1 MRVVKATYSGFC
13 YGVKKS
19 IELVERTLSE
29 NEEVYSI
36 GPVIHNAQIIE
47 KLEESGLKVI
57 DEKNLKTL
65 YNRKVIIRAHGVAKA
80 IYDQLVSQNCEIIDT
95 TCPNVKLIQE
105 KVESYSLEGYQVVI
119 VGDFTHPEVIGI
131 KGWSKNDTFI
141 VKNPSECD
149 KIEIGEK
156 VLVVSQTTNKE
167 SVFWD
172 CANRILE
179 KQSKAVVL
187 NTICDATEKRQNA
200 CMQLAKSSDAMIII
214 GGYHSSNTKKLKEI
228 ASLNCENVFHI
239 ERACELDLAEIMN
252 YEIIGV
258 IAGASTPDW
267 IIEEVVNKMNNM
279 ENNDMMKMMEEYEKG
294 MSAIRPG
301 EVVEG
306 TVIIVNDNEA
316 MINIGYKADGIIAK
330 DELTEDPDAKA
341 SDILKEGDTV
351 KVLILRMSDED
362 GNVVLS
368 KKRVDNIVNWEELEK
383 MYNENEYVDAKV
395 VKTTKGGVIA
405 IVNNVSGFIP
415 ASLLSTRFVKDLESY
430 VNREFKVKIKE
441 IDTKRN
447 RLILSRKEIEK
458 IEDDARKEKVF
469 SKLEEGMTREGEV
482 VRLADFGA
490 FVDIDGVDG
499 LIHISEMSWG
509 RIKHPSEILK
519 VGQKVQVY
527 VISFDKSK
535 EKISLS
541 LKKTLPNPWSLV
553 EENYPV
559 NSTVEGVVRR
569 MTDFGAFVELEPG
582 IDGLVHV
589 SQIAYER
596 VNKPSDVLSVG
607 EKVNVKVLSIDL
619 EEKKISL
626 SIKETLEKPVVETE
640 EVVEV
645 KKEEEP
651 TSYTTEEPEVTIGDM
666 MNQK

>member
-1 MRVVKATYSGFC
+1 
-13 YGVKKS
+13 
-19 IELVERTLSE
+19 
-29 NEEVYSI
+29 
-36 GPVIHNAQIIE
+36 
-47 KLEESGLKVI
+47 
-57 DEKNLKTL
+57 
-65 YNRKVIIRAHGVAKA
+65 
-80 IYDQLVSQNCEIIDT
+80 
-95 TCPNVKLIQE
+95 
-105 KVESYSLEGYQVVI
+105 
-119 VGDFTHPEVIGI
+119 
-131 KGWSKNDTFI
+131 
-141 VKNPSECD
+141 
-149 KIEIGEK
+149 
-156 VLVVSQTTNKE
+156 
-167 SVFWD
+167 
-172 CANRILE
+172 
-179 KQSKAVVL
+179 
-187 NTICDATEKRQNA
+187 
-200 CMQLAKSSDAMIII
+200 
-214 GGYHSSNTKKLKEI
+214 
-228 ASLNCENVFHI
+228 
-239 ERACELDLAEIMN
+239 
-252 YEIIGV
+252 
-258 IAGASTPDW
+258 
-267 IIEEVVNKMNNM
+267 
-279 ENNDMMKMMEEYEKG
+279 
-294 MSAIRPG
+294 
-301 EVVEG
+301 
-306 TVIIVNDNEA
+306 
-316 MINIGYKADGIIAK
+316 
-330 DELTEDPDAKA
+330 
-341 SDILKEGDTV
+341 
-351 KVLILRMSDED
+351 MSDED

-651 TSYTTEEPEVTIGDM
+651 TSYTTE
-666 MNQK
+666 